1 MTSNACVQR
10 SGTHG
15 GGGGGVGGGWS
26 AIIFP
31 SLEAMKTHSGTPI
44 PRLKNITSFR
54 SSVYLGV
61 SCLCSLESSVYKT
74 FRRHLHALYKT
85 SLKAKAFFS
94 FQKLRRPSLS
104 PSLNAKERVLGS
116 KATLATRLAKLRQ
129 GELHSPGNPRRPKD
143 GVELMYM
150 QLVKDAGSG
159 WNPNQQ

>member
-10 SGTHG
+10 SGTH

-85 SLKAKAFFS
+85 SLKAKAFFLS
-94 FQKLRRPSLS
+94 RSSEDLPCRHPSMPKKGCWGPKPRS
-104 PSLNAKERVLGS
+104 QPAWRSCAKES
-116 KATLATRLAKLRQ
+116 FTRQ
-129 GELHSPGNPRRPKD
+129 GTPGAPK
-143 GVELMYM
+143 M
-150 QLVKDAGSG
+150 ASS
-159 WNPNQQ
+159 